1 MTHKD
6 WERLGAAAGV
16 LTVATLFVAFLL
28 PGVLS
33 SDASQAE
40 IRSYFLDN
48 RTALLTQAVLVGVA
62 MLLFLLF
69 IATLRNVLRRTEGGT
84 GELSAVMSGAA
95 LVMVAMVLVCM
106 SVVAAL
112 SWRAAG
118 TLDASV
124 TAFLYDLI
132 AAGFTFIGIP
142 TAVFLGSAAVLMRRT
157 EVFPAWMSVGVLVMA
172 AVNAL
177 GPVSLFF
184 TEGAWGPL
192 GLAAFV
198 PPLAFML
205 GVLAPAIALV
215 RHPEAGDAR
224 VPLGAMAPSA

>member
-6 WERLGAAAGV
+6 WERLGAAAGIIA
-16 LTVATLFVAFLL
+16 VATLVVGFML

-33 SDASQAE
+33 SDASASE

-48 RTALLTQAVLVGVA
+48 RVALLTQTVLVGTA

-69 IATLRNVLRRTEGGT
+69 IATLRNVLRRTESGT

-106 SVVAAL
+106 SIVAAL

-124 TAFLYDLI
+124 TGFLYDLI

-142 TAVFLGSAAVLMRRT
+142 TAVFLGSTAVLMRRT
-157 EVFPAWMSVGVLVMA
+157 DVFPEWMSIGVMVMA
-172 AVNAL
+172 VLNAIAPL
-177 GPVSLFF
+177 SLFF

-198 PPLAFML
+198 PPFAFML
-205 GVLAPAIALV
+205 GVLAPAVALV

-224 VPLGAMAPSA
+224 VPSAAMAPTA